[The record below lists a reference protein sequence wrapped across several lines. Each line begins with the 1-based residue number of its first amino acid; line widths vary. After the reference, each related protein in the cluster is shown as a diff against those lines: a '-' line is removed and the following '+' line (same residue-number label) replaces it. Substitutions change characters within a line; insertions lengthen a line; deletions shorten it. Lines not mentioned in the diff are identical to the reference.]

1 MALQIATETAD
12 TLTRRLRLKGGLIN
26 TKKTMLDLVTALA
39 GENVNSADAGDG
51 AADMDALVFSLT
63 TSVDLTGF
71 SPKRIGQVALIYCYS
86 SGTPPTLKC
95 GAGCTFDGTN
105 NTATF
110 TANSALILVAS
121 TLTRWRIITNRS
133 GVARAAVAFSST

>member
-12 TLTRRLRLKGGLIN
+12 TLTRRLRLKGSLSK
-26 TKKTMLDLVTALA
+26 TRKTMVDLVSALA
-39 GENVNSADAGDG
+39 GENVNCAPAGDG

-63 TSVDLTGF
+63 SAVDLTGF
-71 SPKRIGQVALIYCYS
+71 TPKRIGQMAFIYCYS
-86 SGTPPTLKC
+86 SGTPPTVKC

-121 TLTRWRIITNRS
+121 SLTRWRVITNRT
-133 GVARAAVAFSST
+133 GVAKAAVAFSST